1 MKTKNFKKSKE
12 LKKIPTGSNW
22 KKVLL
27 EICIYSPHNYGE
39 SHKVRFYDGAH
50 PLAKKLKIS
59 GYELGLAISFLR
71 DHGLIKDRSQLNP
84 LDEEP
89 INPYW
94 SNMVSLT
101 EKGFNVALE
110 VDKQLRDIAEKKRFE
125 RLHLWLVILT
135 GLLVLSSLINIFF

>member
-1 MKTKNFKKSKE
+1 M
-12 LKKIPTGSNW
+12 KKISTGSNW

-27 EICIYSPHNYGE
+27 EIYIHSPHNYGE
-39 SHKVRFYDGAH
+39 SHKVKFYDGAH

-59 GYELGLAISFLR
+59 GYELDLAISFLR
-71 DHGLIKDRSQLNP
+71 NHELIKDRSQLNP

-110 VDKQLRDIAEKKRFE
+110 VDKQFREIAEKKRFE
-125 RLHLWLVILT
+125 MLQLLLVIVTIVLAIT
-135 GLLVLSSLINIFF
+135 GIINIFF